1 MRQPRR
7 GERHVG
13 SGYRGRR
20 GTVGSAAYLRVDSS
34 FSGAEATY
42 GEAVVA
48 VVATALGAVAA
59 AAASVA
65 EPARRASKL
74 DRGGSGWARLE
85 RGDSAMEELENIF
98 VETGTARRHPPVPVP
113 AFPNPPAAATH
124 RGGPRCAFPVFPG
137 LLIQIRSL
145 CDRIS
150 GRCAGTVARTSILGE
165 TRHV

>member
-7 GERHVG
+7 GRAP
-13 SGYRGRR
+13 RGLGGTGGGG

-48 VVATALGAVAA
+48 VVATALGAVA

-145 CDRIS
+145 
-150 GRCAGTVARTSILGE
+150 
-165 TRHV
+165 